1 MEHRVFVYGSLLA
14 GEEHHDLLVKARMLG
29 TGRTE
34 PTYTLFD
41 LGEYPAL
48 LAGGTTSVVG
58 EIYAVDAD
66 LLAQLDEFE
75 GHPKLFKR
83 ETIVLAD
90 GTDAYAYVWQ
100 HAPHGRV
107 IAGGDYRERG
117 VGR

>member
-1 MEHRVFVYGSLLA
+1 VEHRVFVYGSLLA
-14 GEEHHDLLVKARMLG
+14 GEEHHDLLQRARMLG

-34 PTYTLFD
+34 PVYTLWD

-75 GHPKLFKR
+75 GHPALFKR

-90 GTDAYAYVWQ
+90 GTDAYAYLWQ
-100 HAPHGRV
+100 REPRGRA
-107 IAGGDYRERG
+107 IQSGDYRERA
-117 VGR
+117 R